1 MSDSESLTAI
11 IATLGVVILV
21 IGLISLIVGIICIVA
36 AWKYFKKA
44 GKPGWACIIPYYN
57 TYVQCE
63 IGGTKVMWFV
73 ISIAGSL
80 VGAGLSSLGGDD
92 PNAIISLLSFACSVM
107 SIVASIIIMH
117 NVFKS
122 FGYGAGMTVLFI
134 FFPIIPI
141 LILGFGKCAYLGP
154 QGSGNVTANQVSTPT
169 AANAPPEMG
178 KACPNCG
185 HALQPGESFCT
196 NCGAKS

>member
-1 MSDSESLTAI
+1 MSDSESFAGI
-11 IATLGVVILV
+11 IAALGVVFLFMLI
-21 IGLISLIVGIICIVA
+21 IGIAIAVVCIIA
-36 AWKYFKKA
+36 SWKYFKKA
-44 GKPGWACIIPYYN
+44 GQPGWACIIPYYN
-57 TYVQCE
+57 TYVHCK
-63 IGGTKVMWFV
+63 IGGTKIMWFI
-73 ISIAGSL
+73 ISIVGTLIGS
-80 VGAGLSSLGGDD
+80 GLSTVGGED

-134 FFPIIPI
+134 FLPLIPI

-154 QGSGNVTANQVSTPT
+154 AGTGANQTTVTPT
-169 AANAPPEMG
+169 AAGAPPEMG